1 MRSVIFATRKTLM
14 KTGHIA
20 AAVALFGIA
29 LAATCPRPAIAQQ
42 DAAATD
48 IQQVP
53 DAPYT
58 RWLYGLD
65 GSRARESA
73 VALALD
79 GSPADG
85 KPYDH
90 EVSLQPGTRAVTVVH
105 NETVKFVAP
114 NGQEFRWK
122 FDTPRTVVSLSR
134 IAPADIALPGNV
146 AVFVTGDSPS
156 DRG

>member
-1 MRSVIFATRKTLM
+1 M
-14 KTGHIA
+14 KNGNIA

-42 DAAATD
+42 DDAATEIRD
-48 IQQVP
+48 VP

-58 RWLYGLD
+58 RWLYGFD
-65 GSRARESA
+65 GSRAQENA
-73 VALALD
+73 VALAFD
-79 GSPADG
+79 GTPADG
-85 KPYDH
+85 LPYEH
-90 EVSLQPGTRAVTVVH
+90 EVSLQPGTRAVSVAQ

-114 NGQEFRWK
+114 NGQQFTWK

-134 IAPADIALPGNV
+134 IAPADIALPSNV
-146 AVFVTGDSPS
+146 AVFVTGESPS